1 MAVKIRP
8 SKQRL
13 HVHQCPGDELHVEAV
28 TGLLLFTHH
37 KETSMRTDGEIYRQ
51 ARTYVDNSKKKL
63 IIFLFSLAFYII
75 I

>member
-1 MAVKIRP
+1 MAVKLRL

-13 HVHQCPGDELHVEAV
+13 QVHQCLCDKLHVEAV

-37 KETSMRTDGEIYRQ
+37 RQTSMRTDGEINRQ
-51 ARTYVDNSKKKL
+51 ARTYVDNSKKL

-75 I
+75 